1 MGPPGQKKDASQ
13 LEPEKA
19 PGPKTADHGEPL
31 TSRKWLGRGL
41 AICIVLLLLWWL
53 TSQFRYEVIPVGIP
67 QRGEFQYIVK
77 DRWTDEIEVVWQ
89 RADGK
94 LFRSTRR
101 LFEDAPSQ

>member
-67 QRGEFQYIVK
+67 QRGESQYIVK